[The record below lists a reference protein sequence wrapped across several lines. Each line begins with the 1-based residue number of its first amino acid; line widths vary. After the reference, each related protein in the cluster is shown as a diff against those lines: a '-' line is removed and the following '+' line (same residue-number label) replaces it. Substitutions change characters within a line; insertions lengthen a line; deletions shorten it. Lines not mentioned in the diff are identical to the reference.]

1 MKMMTVKELKKA
13 LRDVPD
19 ETTVTILVDGYESES
34 KDPWMAHYVEDEDD
48 DGEVTKTFR
57 INC

>member
-1 MKMMTVKELKKA
+1 MTVKELKKA
-13 LRDVPD
+13 LRNVPD

-34 KDPWMAHYVEDEDD
+34 KDPWMAHYVADEDD
-48 DGEVTKTFR
+48 EGEVTKTFK